1 VKNDDASVEKFRIVR
16 TNRASAL
23 FLASTPAE
31 FIT

>member
-1 VKNDDASVEKFRIVR
+1 VKNDEAFAGKFRIVR

-31 FIT
+31 LIT